1 LINQVSQGEIV
12 ARFGRA
18 AVAAIALS
26 ALAMTSTAASAHA
39 LTGSTSKGSKGS
51 RMSWGYRSSELTD
64 LSTATPDVFDGAKAT
79 AMMLSVGDTSYFR
92 VQISG
97 IGKDASNSVGY
108 GAHLHVGPC
117 VDGDKGP
124 VGAHYNTSLD
134 PVTGLPKVISAKT
147 EVWLDFT
154 VNSDG
159 YARTTRNV
167 QFVPEKGN
175 RAIAIHQD
183 PTNPKDGKAGSKL
196 ACLPLEIKSHTSAQ

>member
-1 LINQVSQGEIV
+1 
-12 ARFGRA
+12 
-18 AVAAIALS
+18 
-26 ALAMTSTAASAHA
+26 
-39 LTGSTSKGSKGS
+39 
-51 RMSWGYRSSELTD
+51 MSWGYNSAELTD

-79 AMMLSVGDTSYFR
+79 AMMLSVGDASYFR

-97 IGKDASNSVGY
+97 IDKAATANSDGY
-108 GAHLHVGPC
+108 GAHLHIGPC
-117 VDGDKGP
+117 MEGDQGP
-124 VGAHYNTSLD
+124 VGVHYNISTSVPPL
-134 PVTGLPKVISAKT
+134 VSSKT

-175 RAIAIHQD
+175 RAIVIHQD